1 MNTKYFALLTDSG
14 TDKLEKAALSG
25 TKLEITHMVVGDG
38 GGSLPTPASSQSGLI
53 NERHRAEIDALAI
66 VPGNPN
72 QIIAE
77 QIIPEGEG
85 NWWVREIGLLD
96 KDGTLIAVGNCVDLY
111 KAESKEQTVRM
122 SVTVNDSSQTNSI
135 NGFISGIATRNYVR
149 EKIRAHAE
157 SRNHPRATLKE
168 QGFVALSNAVNSNN
182 ETQAATP
189 KAIKTTYELADK
201 AYQLATSISSTTK
214 DKYVPLTRKINGKE
228 LKNDVALTASDVQAY
243 SKPETDGLIQ
253 PVKLQAEEA
262 LKQAE
267 TANKNAGTAITQA
280 ESKVPLIRR
289 INGKELNQDVEL
301 TASDVNAY
309 SKAETDSLIQPVRAL
324 AEDAMQL
331 AETANKNAG
340 TAATQ
345 AESKVPLIR
354 KINGKELT
362 NDVDLAAADV
372 NAYSKAETDNLIQ
385 PVKLQAED
393 ALKLADSK
401 VPLTRKING
410 KELTNDVDLAAADV
424 NAYSKAETD
433 NLIQPVK
440 LQTEEAIKQAE
451 AASKLADSKVPLT
464 RKINGRE
471 LNHDVDLAAADINAY
486 SKAETDNLIQPVKL
500 QAEEAL
506 KLADSKVP
514 LTRKINGKELNQ
526 DVELVAADINAYSKA
541 ETDNLI
547 QPVKLQAEEAMK
559 QAEAAS
565 KLADSK
571 VPLTRKI
578 NGKELT
584 NDVELIAADINAY
597 SKPETDNLIQ
607 PVKAQAEEAIKQA
620 EAVSKLADSK
630 VPLTR
635 KINGRELN
643 HDVDLAAADVNAY
656 SKAETDNLI
665 QPVKLQAEEAI
676 KQAEAASNLADSKV
690 PLTRKIN
697 GKELNHDVD
706 LAAAD
711 VNAYSKAETDSLI
724 QPVKLQAEE
733 ALKLAESKVP
743 LTRKINGRELNHDV
757 DLAAADINAYSKAE
771 TDNLIQPVKLQA
783 EEALKLADSKV
794 PLTRKIN
801 GKELTNDVDLAA
813 ADINAYSKAETD
825 SLIQPVKLQTEEAIK
840 QAEAAS
846 KLADSKVPLTRKI
859 NGRELNHDVDLAAAD
874 VNAYS
879 KAETDNL
886 IQPVKLQTEEAIK
899 QAEAASK
906 LADSKVPL
914 TRKINGKELNHDVDL
929 AAADINAYSKA
940 ETDSL
945 IQPVKLQTEEAL
957 KLAKSKVPLT
967 RKINGKELTNDIDL
981 AAVDVNAYSKA
992 ETDNL
997 IQPVKLQTEEA
1008 IKQAEAAS
1016 KLADSKVPLTR
1027 KINGKE
1033 LTNDVELIAAD
1044 INAYSKPE
1052 TDNLIQPVK
1061 AQAEEAIKQAE
1072 AVSKLADSKVPLTRK
1087 INGRELNHDVDL
1099 AAADVN
1105 AYSKAETDNLIQ
1117 PVKLQAE
1124 EAIKQA
1130 EAASNL
1136 ADSKVPLTR
1145 KINGKELNHDVDLAA
1160 ADINAYSKAETDSLI
1175 QPVKLQAEDALKL
1188 ADSKVPLTRKIN
1200 GKELNQDV
1208 ELISSDV
1215 NAYSKPETD
1224 NLIQPVKLQ
1233 TEEALK
1239 LAESKVPL
1247 TRKINGRE
1255 LNHDVD
1261 LAAADVN
1268 AYSKAE
1274 TDNLIQPVKL
1284 QTEEA
1289 IKQAEA
1295 ASKLADSKVPL
1306 TRKINGKE
1314 LNHDVDLA
1322 AADINA
1328 YSKAETDNLIQ
1339 PVKLQTEE
1347 ALKLADSKV
1356 PLTRKINGKELNQ
1369 DVELAAVDVNAYS
1382 KAETDNLIQPVKLQ
1396 TEEAIKQ
1403 AEAAS
1408 KLADSKVPLTRKIN
1422 GKELTNDVDL
1432 AAVDVNAYSKAE
1444 TDNLIQPVKLQT
1456 EEAIKQAEAASKLA
1470 DSKVPLTRKINGR
1483 ELNHDVDLAAADI
1496 NAYSKAETDNLI
1508 QPVKLQ
1514 AEEALKLADSKV
1526 PLTRKINGKELNQ
1539 DVELVAADINAYSKA
1554 ETDNLI
1560 QPVKLQAEE
1569 AMKQAE
1575 AASKLADSKVPLTRK
1590 INGKELNHD
1599 VDLAAADINA
1609 YSKAETDNLIQPVKL
1624 QAEEAIKLADSK
1636 VPLTR
1641 KINGKELTNDVEL
1654 TASDI
1659 NTYSKP
1665 ETDNLIQPVKLQ
1677 TEEAIKQAEAASNLA
1692 DSKVPLTRKI
1702 NGRELNHDVDLAA
1715 ADVNAYSK
1723 AETDNLIQPVK
1734 LQAEEAI
1741 KQAEAASNLADSK
1754 VPLTRKINGK
1764 ELNHDV
1770 DLVAAD
1776 VNAYSKAETDS
1787 LIQPV
1792 KLQAEEALK
1801 LADSKVPLTRK
1812 INGKELNQDV
1822 ELVAADINAYSK
1834 AETDNRIQPVK
1845 LQAEEAM
1852 KQAEAASKLAD
1863 SKVPLTRKINGKEL
1877 NHDVDLAA
1885 ADINAYSKAETDNLI
1900 QPVKLQAEEAMKQ
1913 AEAASKLAD
1922 SKVPLTRRIN
1932 GKELTD
1938 DVELTASDI
1947 HVYTTEEV
1955 DHFINEIR
1963 SQANEANNNANSRIP
1978 MSRTVNGKALSS
1990 DIKLIASDIGTYT
2003 KTEIDIKIEDI
2014 AEKAKEANNNAD
2026 SRVPMSRTVNN
2037 KALSSDI
2044 KLIASD
2050 VDAYTRAE
2058 VNTRISKAEALANNA
2073 NTNAEGRLA
2082 KSKNGSDIQDKQA
2095 FVRNIGL
2102 GELIGLDISSRLI
2115 GDEHTVIQLG
2125 DIFMVNGLATVN
2137 EPIGNSN
2144 PSVING
2150 VTYYTHFYTIKLP
2163 ITLPNGIISG
2173 RASIVGDNL
2182 DHQRPSHLA
2191 DVKTQRNNA
2200 NGIGLSQ
2207 DTLTVSVMTPQLGW
2221 VPHFYY
2227 QIVGY

>member
-385 PVKLQAED
+385 PVKLQAE
-393 ALKLADSK
+393 
-401 VPLTRKING
+401 
-410 KELTNDVDLAAADV
+410 
-424 NAYSKAETD
+424 
-433 NLIQPVK
+433 
-440 LQTEEAIKQAE
+440 
-451 AASKLADSKVPLT
+451 
-464 RKINGRE
+464 
-471 LNHDVDLAAADINAY
+471 
-486 SKAETDNLIQPVKL
+486 
-500 QAEEAL
+500 EAL
-506 KLADSKVP
+506 KLAD
-514 LTRKINGKELNQ
+514 
-526 DVELVAADINAYSKA
+526 
-541 ETDNLI
+541 
-547 QPVKLQAEEAMK
+547 
-559 QAEAAS
+559 
-565 KLADSK
+565 
-571 VPLTRKI
+571 
-578 NGKELT
+578 
-584 NDVELIAADINAY
+584 
-597 SKPETDNLIQ
+597 
-607 PVKAQAEEAIKQA
+607 
-620 EAVSKLADSK
+620 
-630 VPLTR
+630 
-635 KINGRELN
+635 
-643 HDVDLAAADVNAY
+643 
-656 SKAETDNLI
+656 
-665 QPVKLQAEEAI
+665 
-676 KQAEAASNLADSKV
+676 
-690 PLTRKIN
+690 
-697 GKELNHDVD
+697 
-706 LAAAD
+706 
-711 VNAYSKAETDSLI
+711 
-724 QPVKLQAEE
+724 
-733 ALKLAESKVP
+733 SKVP

-874 VNAYS
+874 INAYSKAETDNLIQPVKLQAEEALKLADSKVPLTRKINGKELTNDVDLAAADINAYSKAETDSLIQPVKLQAEEAIKLADSKVPLTRKINGKELTNDVDLVAADVNAYSKAETDNLIQPVKLQTEEAIKQAEAASKLADSKVPLTRKINGKELTNDVDLAAADVNAYSKAETDNLIQPVKLQTEEAIKQAEAASKLADSKVPLTRKINGRELNHDVDLAAADINAYSKAETDNLIQPVKLQAEEALKLADSKVPLTRKINGKELTNDVDLAAADINAYS

-957 KLAKSKVPLT
+957 KLAESKVPLT

-981 AAVDVNAYSKA
+981 AAADINAYSKAETDNLIQPVKLQAEEALKLADSKVPLTRKINGKELNQDVELVAADVNAYSKA

-1008 IKQAEAAS
+1008 IKQAEAA
-1016 KLADSKVPLTR
+1016 
-1027 KINGKE
+1027 
-1033 LTNDVELIAAD
+1033 
-1044 INAYSKPE
+1044 
-1052 TDNLIQPVK
+1052 
-1061 AQAEEAIKQAE
+1061 
-1072 AVSKLADSKVPLTRK
+1072 SKLADSKVPLTRK

-1124 EAIKQA
+1124 EA
-1130 EAASNL
+1130 L
-1136 ADSKVPLTR
+1136 
-1145 KINGKELNHDVDLAA
+1145 
-1160 ADINAYSKAETDSLI
+1160 
-1175 QPVKLQAEDALKL
+1175 
-1188 ADSKVPLTRKIN
+1188 
-1200 GKELNQDV
+1200 
-1208 ELISSDV
+1208 
-1215 NAYSKPETD
+1215 
-1224 NLIQPVKLQ
+1224 
-1233 TEEALK
+1233 
-1239 LAESKVPL
+1239 
-1247 TRKINGRE
+1247 
-1255 LNHDVD
+1255 
-1261 LAAADVN
+1261 
-1268 AYSKAE
+1268 
-1274 TDNLIQPVKL
+1274 
-1284 QTEEA
+1284 
-1289 IKQAEA
+1289 
-1295 ASKLADSKVPL
+1295 
-1306 TRKINGKE
+1306 
-1314 LNHDVDLA
+1314 
-1322 AADINA
+1322 
-1328 YSKAETDNLIQ
+1328 
-1339 PVKLQTEE
+1339 
-1347 ALKLADSKV
+1347 
-1356 PLTRKINGKELNQ
+1356 
-1369 DVELAAVDVNAYS
+1369 
-1382 KAETDNLIQPVKLQ
+1382 
-1396 TEEAIKQ
+1396 
-1403 AEAAS
+1403 

-1624 QAEEAIKLADSK
+1624 QAEEALKLADSK

-1641 KINGKELTNDVEL
+1641 KINGK
-1654 TASDI
+1654 
-1659 NTYSKP
+1659 
-1665 ETDNLIQPVKLQ
+1665 
-1677 TEEAIKQAEAASNLA
+1677 
-1692 DSKVPLTRKI
+1692 
-1702 NGRELNHDVDLAA
+1702 ELNHDVDLAA

-1734 LQAEEAI
+1734 LQ
-1741 KQAEAASNLADSK
+1741 
-1754 VPLTRKINGK
+1754 T
-1764 ELNHDV
+1764 
-1770 DLVAAD
+1770 
-1776 VNAYSKAETDS
+1776 
-1787 LIQPV
+1787 
-1792 KLQAEEALK
+1792 EEALK
-1801 LADSKVPLTRK
+1801 LAESKVPLTRK

-1822 ELVAADINAYSK
+1822 ELV
-1834 AETDNRIQPVK
+1834 
-1845 LQAEEAM
+1845 
-1852 KQAEAASKLAD
+1852 
-1863 SKVPLTRKINGKEL
+1863 
-1877 NHDVDLAA
+1877 A